1 MSDHDEIGNLHM
13 PEQQRMN
20 APIQVSAPQQEQK
33 KLKEDNLYRV
43 QTKAGQDYFR
53 EVNKQQENVQQN
65 TQKRL
70 VRSAIIK
77 NLGSKRYAA
86 FDGLKLKKAEG
97 EKSQDIALHHSAGTK
112 LLSQG
117 EDVIEF
123 SVAGL
128 KSLQYRSQPS
138 ADEKLKESKVHWYNK
153 NKFLTWTGLCK
164 TKKEVERD
172 NKEIR
177 EKKAAAKQEREKV
190 NQRIEKTYGNKV
202 DEKVAGK
209 KLNQLR
215 KKEVVNEKTG
225 ATKTRFLISAQKNKG
240 KYSEENIEEYILEL
254 GKSVLKQKLDEADWG
269 EDDAVAAFRP
279 VNIVLQGHGSGAVS
293 VGKGAMR
300 IRKWV
305 ADNYPRFL
313 SKINFQMIQ
322 YDPKSNDDN
331 SELDLSDAKLAKKDS
346 RYMSLGENANTTVVY
361 SMQNIADA
369 PQKVKNA
376 KRIILTMADHNVKLE
391 EKDESQGTTTR
402 NTYFAE
408 KNGKVEAFRATGLGE
423 LDEGIYIADD
433 HNNLIRLKSLEEFD
447 ALQKSLMKGEKKK
460 DSVKAVRS
468 VLKDYFGANGEE
480 FTEKKETKNKAEG
493 KNDEPIDTAVKKVFV
508 EILGQL
514 KDESET
520 WTRLANRSKAEN
532 KQSVP
537 YRQLL
542 DAAELVRRLAARL
555 KNKNGELSKRGAGT
569 IDVRDLMDAMNRLS
583 ETANIFYDTHRGHQY
598 TQEGKNHRAAC
609 DMLRQLSDEFYD
621 KLNIA
626 MGGVGKSAITE
637 KPVRGKISTKDG
649 VKAGERISEMA
660 SVYAKWKKHF
670 AFREGSERIN
680 IRDKANMFAAYQK
693 DIEIYKSTHLVKD
706 WPAEVKDAI
715 RAANDYQFRNAVIEK
730 VEEKTGGYRDEL
742 QSFTRS
748 YAEELDNRTG
758 KKTLSAKE
766 VDKNLTPEQIAAV
779 ESIDK
784 WFIRNYNNA
793 GLAGRFIGVRNHH
806 GEIISALLA
815 KSKRE
820 RLFIYYLIETGKRK
834 SPEVMDA
841 YASQGAYMPDLDK
854 FKDQMLASKLK
865 VMSRVFGG
873 YVYMHKLTE
882 AMQISGD
889 YQELISD
896 CAELDVKDAR
906 PTSEFKDKPVEY
918 RAHLLKDLYTSTKH
932 LRDEQLKYKKD
943 YLDKKKKNAGKE
955 EELHALERTAQLL
968 LEKLIEADETVGKE
982 KSYGAIGEKGEKK
995 AEQQYNLKNQNLMD
1009 LQDNTGTAASAG
1021 SALAANAG
1029 IVAGWGLKDSALAKF
1044 NFVSNSITA
1053 NSIAGA
1059 GQVLS
1064 AVYSIYHIAKNHE
1077 NMHYG
1082 DIIGQD
1088 VASAVKSVLQTTT
1101 AIWTGIES
1109 GKQYQDLAKNF
1120 VEGAEITTST
1130 ALKGV
1135 GVATAGIT
1143 ALQSTY
1149 QTVSGTL
1156 DLKNN
1161 KNASKYLNKKI
1172 NTAYRAK
1179 LEVSSEGD
1187 QDPAEQTEERR
1198 RLEEEFRRAKY
1209 DKNIKKLSKDLGTR
1223 KAAYSAIQAVGAGL
1237 SIAGVFIPVAGTV
1250 VGLAGTALTTVA
1262 GVLSGMHLTS
1272 ARTMMF
1278 DDYFQFDKYLD
1289 QAKAVMKK
1297 NHRKIYNE
1305 EEFANRM
1312 RRTLMASLGYSDLI
1326 SACDQIAKRYADQIR
1341 MRLFGKPDEQAKD
1354 KAERDGYIQM
1364 IKSFGLPYDEK
1375 KKVPSLNALARKM
1388 NGR

>member
-1 MSDHDEIGNLHM
+1 MSDKDQVGNLHM

-20 APIQVSAPQQEQK
+20 APIQVNAPQQEQR
-33 KLKEDNLYRV
+33 KLKEENLYRV
-43 QTKAGQDYFR
+43 QKQTGQEYYKD
-53 EVNKQQENVQQN
+53 VNRLKGDVQQN
-65 TQKRL
+65 TGKHL
-70 VRSAIIK
+70 VRNAIIK
-77 NLGSKRYAA
+77 NLGSDRYAA
-86 FDGLKLKKAEG
+86 IDGLKLKKAE
-97 EKSQDIALHHSAGTK
+97 EPSTQEIKLHHSAGTK
-112 LLSQG
+112 LLAEG

-138 ADEKLKESKVHWYNK
+138 ADEQQKESRVRWYNK
-153 NKFLTWTGLCK
+153 NKFLTWTGLSK

-177 EKKAAAKQEREKV
+177 EKKEKAKAEREKV
-190 NQRIEKTYGNKV
+190 NRRIEKTYGDKY
-202 DEKVAGK
+202 EEIVAGK

-215 KKEVVNEKTG
+215 KKEVVNQKTG

-279 VNIVLQGHGSGAVS
+279 VNIVLQGHGSGAVA

-322 YDPKSNDDN
+322 YDPRSNEDD
-331 SELDLSDAKLAKKDS
+331 SELDLADEKLAKKDP
-346 RYMSLGENANTTVVY
+346 RYMPLGENANTTVVY
-361 SMQNIADA
+361 SLKNMSDA
-369 PQKVKNA
+369 PRKVKNA
-376 KRIILTMADHNVKLE
+376 KRIILTMADHSVKLE

-408 KNGKVEAFRATGLGE
+408 KEGKVEAFRATGLGE

-433 HNNLIRLKSLEEFD
+433 HNNLIRLKSLEEYD

-460 DSVKAVRS
+460 DSIKAVRS
-468 VLKDYFGANGEE
+468 VVKDFFRANGEE
-480 FTEKKETKNKAEG
+480 VTEEKKAKVKAKEE
-493 KNDEPIDTAVKKVFV
+493 KPVDQEVKQVYAEV
-508 EILGQL
+508 LSQL
-514 KDESET
+514 KDENEI
-520 WTRLANRSKAEN
+520 WKKLASRSKAED

-537 YRQLL
+537 YKQLL

-555 KNKNGELSKRGAGT
+555 TNKNGELSKRGAGT

-598 TQEGKNHRAAC
+598 TQEGKDHRAAC

-706 WPAEVKDAI
+706 WPADVKDAI

-730 VEEKTGGYRDEL
+730 VEEKTGGVMDEM

-748 YAEELDNRTG
+748 YAEEMDNRSKG
-758 KKTLSAKE
+758 KNKLKKEE
-766 VDKNLTPEQIAAV
+766 VDQNLSPEQVQAV

-882 AMQISGD
+882 AMQINED

-1009 LQDNTGTAASAG
+1009 LQDNTGMAASAG

-1341 MRLFGKPDEQAKD
+1341 MRLFGKPEEQTKD

>member
-1 MSDHDEIGNLHM
+1 MSDKDQVGNLHM

-20 APIQVSAPQQEQK
+20 APIQVNAPQQEQR
-33 KLKEDNLYRV
+33 KLKEENLYRV
-43 QTKAGQDYFR
+43 QKQTGQEYYKD
-53 EVNKQQENVQQN
+53 VNRLKGDVQQN
-65 TQKRL
+65 TGKHL
-70 VRSAIIK
+70 VRNAIIK
-77 NLGSKRYAA
+77 NLGSDRYAA
-86 FDGLKLKKAEG
+86 IDGLKLKKAE
-97 EKSQDIALHHSAGTK
+97 EPSTQEIKLHHSAGTK
-112 LLSQG
+112 LLAEG

-138 ADEKLKESKVHWYNK
+138 ADEQLKESRVRWYNK
-153 NKFLTWTGLCK
+153 NKFLTWTGLSK

-177 EKKAAAKQEREKV
+177 EKKEKAKAEREKV
-190 NQRIEKTYGNKV
+190 NRRIEKTYGDKY
-202 DEKVAGK
+202 EEIVAGK

-215 KKEVVNEKTG
+215 KKEVVNQKTG

-279 VNIVLQGHGSGAVS
+279 VNIVLQGHGSGAVA

-322 YDPKSNDDN
+322 YDPRSNEDD
-331 SELDLSDAKLAKKDS
+331 SELDLADEKLAKKDP
-346 RYMSLGENANTTVVY
+346 RYMPLGENANTTVVY
-361 SMQNIADA
+361 SLKNMSDA
-369 PQKVKNA
+369 PRKVKYA
-376 KRIILTMADHNVKLE
+376 KRIILTMADHSVKLE

-408 KNGKVEAFRATGLGE
+408 KEGKVEAFRATGLGE

-433 HNNLIRLKSLEEFD
+433 HNNLIRLKSLEEYD

-460 DSVKAVRS
+460 DSIKAVRS
-468 VLKDYFGANGEE
+468 VVKDFFRANGEE
-480 FTEKKETKNKAEG
+480 VTEEKKAKVKAKEE
-493 KNDEPIDTAVKKVFV
+493 KPVDQEVKRVYAEV
-508 EILGQL
+508 LSQL
-514 KDESET
+514 KDENEI
-520 WTRLANRSKAEN
+520 WKKLASRSKAED

-537 YRQLL
+537 YKQLL

-555 KNKNGELSKRGAGT
+555 TNKNGELSKRGAGT

-598 TQEGKNHRAAC
+598 TQEGKDHRAAC

-706 WPAEVKDAI
+706 WPADVKDAI

-730 VEEKTGGYRDEL
+730 VEEKTGGVMDEM

-748 YAEELDNRTG
+748 YAEEMDNRSKG
-758 KKTLSAKE
+758 KNKLKKEE
-766 VDKNLTPEQIAAV
+766 VDQNLSPEQVQAV

-882 AMQISGD
+882 AMQINED

-1009 LQDNTGTAASAG
+1009 LQDNTGMAASAG

-1237 SIAGVFIPVAGTV
+1237 SIAGVFIPVAGMV